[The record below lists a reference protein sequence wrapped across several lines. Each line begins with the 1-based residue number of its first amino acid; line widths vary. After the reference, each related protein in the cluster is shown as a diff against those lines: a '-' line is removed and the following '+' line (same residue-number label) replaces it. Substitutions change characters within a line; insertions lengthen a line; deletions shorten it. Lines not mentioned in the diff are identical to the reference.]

1 MTAREAALHALTQAA
16 KDGRLTTHVRH
27 VELPYDPLTGR
38 RNGASDSPSAIR
50 NRAIAKTRKRVN
62 ARAGQKDN
70 PR

>member
-1 MTAREAALHALTQAA
+1 MTAKSAQEAHA
-16 KDGRLTTHVRH
+16 RLMATLPATTHVRH